1 MTTVGA
7 GILKE
12 PFDSE
17 WASMAGNGNNGGT
30 NVKDK
35 KTGGAVSTN
44 PFSGDGFEDEDEVDN
59 DDQVHGRF
67 HFGSHGEGR
76 EGIL

>member
-1 MTTVGA
+1 
-7 GILKE
+7 
-12 PFDSE
+12 
-17 WASMAGNGNNGGT
+17 MAENENNGGT

-59 DDQVHGRF
+59 DQVHGRF
-67 HFGSHGEGR
+67 YFGYHGKDGEV
-76 EGIL
+76 IL